1 MKIDKIVVFDEFLTT
16 FENTSKMRFKVSILK
31 ENIKLQH
38 NYQEFQIKKL
48 WYTVYNMFPTN
59 FRKTINNKFLTK
71 VLSSEIVRLIHQI

>member
-48 WYTVYNMFPTN
+48 
-59 FRKTINNKFLTK
+59 
-71 VLSSEIVRLIHQI
+71 